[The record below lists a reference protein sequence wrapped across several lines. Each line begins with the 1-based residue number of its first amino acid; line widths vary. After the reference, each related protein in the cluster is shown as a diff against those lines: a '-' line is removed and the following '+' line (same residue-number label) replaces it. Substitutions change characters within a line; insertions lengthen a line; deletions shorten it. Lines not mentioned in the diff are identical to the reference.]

1 MSMRE
6 DNTVAGYAGQM
17 TWLVAPNLPG
27 DRASQETGSPNGWR
41 RVYPYHTRRRPRGI
55 FSLLA
60 DRGFRSGGC

>member
-6 DNTVAGYAGQM
+6 DNTVAGCVGQM

-41 RVYPYHTRRRPRGI
+41 RV
-55 FSLLA
+55 
-60 DRGFRSGGC
+60 